1 MIRHHTVLAMI
12 LVVAALGGTA
22 QAAQWSLSDIQSK
35 VQAAQANARQS
46 NLTPTQAYQRMNA
59 EAHQISAISAA
70 LNGSLNMMAATR
82 QLLAG
87 EEGDTGP
94 GPVVDYMPAGKGQC
108 DGDCQYQCPNPR
120 WKAQISPNVTSTLA
134 LGGNVM
140 ALAYAL
146 QAEVEAWQADSASA
160 FSLVKTHSV
169 ADLQEV
175 VALISKANNIVGN
188 EMGDV
193 AGTLSNPTNIQ
204 TLPVNRA
211 DLGMGA
217 VYAPSSEQYRIAG
230 YTNAGNSYAP
240 HCPIGAMTASDYG
253 LHPQAADAAQHA
265 MQLDSSQTQG
275 LLTQFAQGPNWSLE
289 YPVPDCVAN
298 GYVCVLQTYG
308 KDGGVTEAGRYF
320 AARQSLVAGLAYNTG
335 IIRGR
340 LQQLLPGIQAANA
353 AIQQATAQFDQALA
367 QAGFN
372 AP

>member
-1 MIRHHTVLAMI
+1 MI
-12 LVVAALGGTA
+12 LAVAALGCTA
-22 QAAQWSLSDIQSK
+22 QAARWSLSDIQSK
-35 VQAAQANARQS
+35 LQAAQADAQQS

-59 EAHQISAISAA
+59 EAHQV
-70 LNGSLNMMAATR
+70 ATITQTLTQAPAMLKDTQ
-82 QLLAG
+82 QLLTG
-87 EEGDTGP
+87 EVGDTGP
-94 GPVVDYMPAGKGQC
+94 GPVVQVGAGDNRQS
-108 DGDCQYQCPNPR
+108 YQCANPV
-120 WKAQISPNVTSTLA
+120 WHAQVSPNVTSTLA

-169 ADLQEV
+169 ADLQAV

-253 LHPQAADAAQHA
+253 LHLQAADAAQQA

-275 LLTQFAQGPNWSLE
+275 LLTQFAPGPNWSLK

-320 AARQSLVAGLAYNTG
+320 AARQSLVTGLAYNTG
-335 IIRGR
+335 VIRGR